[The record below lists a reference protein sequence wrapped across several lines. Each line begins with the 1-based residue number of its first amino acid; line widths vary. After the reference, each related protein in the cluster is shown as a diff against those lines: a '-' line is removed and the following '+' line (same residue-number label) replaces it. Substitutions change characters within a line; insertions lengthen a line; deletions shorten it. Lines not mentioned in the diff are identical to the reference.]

1 MSKNLSQERI
11 GAISKNAHDSLME
24 VVEYNNALDIWVKF
38 EQGNPIHT
46 NWYNFLKGNVQNPY
60 DKSVYG
66 IGYLGEGNYKAIK
79 NGKMTPQYAYW
90 ISMLRRSQSEKY
102 HKKYPTY
109 RDTVV
114 CDEWLNFQNFAK
126 WYDINYYEIEGERM
140 ELDKDIIFKANKV
153 YSPETCVFVPN
164 RINSLFVKNDATRGE
179 LPIGVC
185 YHKHIK
191 KYVALCNS
199 GKGEQVS
206 LGYYKNP
213 DEAFNVYKIYK
224 EEVIKKVAEEYKVKI
239 PNVLYEALINYKV
252 EITD

>member
-1 MSKNLSQERI
+1 MGKNLSQERI
-11 GAISKNAHDSLME
+11 GAISKNRYGSLME
-24 VVEYNNALDIWVKF
+24 VVKYNNALDIWVKF

-46 NWYNFLKGNVQNPY
+46 SWYNFLKGNVQNTY

-66 IGYLGEGNYKAIK
+66 IGYLGEGQYKAIK
-79 NGKMTPQYAYW
+79 KGKMTPQYAHW

-109 RDTVV
+109 RDAVV

-140 ELDKDIIFKANKV
+140 ELDKDIIFKSNKI

-164 RINSLFVKNDATRGE
+164 RINSLFIKNDATRGE

-185 YHKHIK
+185 WHKHSK

-199 GKGEQVS
+199 EKGEQVS
-206 LGYYKNP
+206 LGYYENP
-213 DEAFNVYKIYK
+213 DDAFTTYKIYK
-224 EEVIKKVAEEYKVKI
+224 EVVIKKVAEEYKVKI
-239 PNVLYEALINYKV
+239 PNILYEAMINYKV
-252 EITD
+252 KITD